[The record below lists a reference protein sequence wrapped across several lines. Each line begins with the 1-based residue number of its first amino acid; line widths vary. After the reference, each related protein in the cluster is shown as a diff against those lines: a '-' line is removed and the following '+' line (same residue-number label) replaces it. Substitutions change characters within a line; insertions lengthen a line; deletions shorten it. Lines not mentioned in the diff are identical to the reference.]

1 MKVGQ
6 PFQSSLPT
14 EFIQSGESS
23 EGGLDLGQF
32 LASLRRKAL
41 LILSV
46 AAAVTAAAG
55 IKSFTDTPTY
65 SGEFEVLV
73 QPMSAETA
81 VISSVPGALTNE
93 ENSSSSAS
101 RVVVNADLIKILTS
115 SRVLLPVIEQLQKQY
130 PDLTYSTIVRNL
142 AVAPLA
148 KDSNILQIAYS
159 SPDPQQVHLVLDK
172 ISKAY
177 LDYSLQSRQADI
189 RRGLQFVEDK
199 LPDLQ
204 ERVTNLQQRLQ
215 ELRQQNDLIDPESR
229 GAQLSNQVNTFTQQQ
244 LDAQIQLEQIRKV
257 YADLRSQLGGR
268 PNEAAASSALSQN
281 PRYQSLLAQL
291 LEVDSQ
297 IAEAST
303 LYLETS
309 PDMQLLREQRQN
321 VLSLLAREGQQT
333 QREVIDQM
341 RSLEA
346 REQALRGTLGSL
358 NANVN
363 QLSEVSREYT
373 NIQRELQITTENLN
387 QFLMKREALQIDV
400 AQREVPWEL
409 LTPPTQPIP
418 GTTSLPN
425 NLILGAI
432 LGLLLGTGVAL
443 LLDKVTDVI
452 YTAEELKRITR
463 LPVLGAIP
471 VNDELGHLIPR
482 TSPTVELQEVG
493 VAGSSA
499 RPTNEE
505 HNRNGSARPYKII
518 PLFEAFRSLYAN
530 VRLLN
535 VDAPIRTLVISS
547 VLPGEGKST
556 VAAFLAQAAAA
567 LGQRVLLVDTDLRQ
581 PHLHEYLNLENTKGL
596 TDIISGSISLQEAV
610 QRSPLEPNLF
620 MLTAGAIP
628 PDPTRALSSR
638 KMKQLMEQVQSS
650 YDLVIY
656 DMPPLLGFADVYLM
670 ATQTNGIILVSEL
683 GKLRRSL
690 VGQVF
695 EQIKV
700 ANTPILGIV
709 LQKVMT

>member
-268 PNEAAASSALSQN
+268 PTK
-281 PRYQSLLAQL
+281 RQL
-291 LEVDSQ
+291 LLPSVR
-297 IAEAST
+297 IRAIN
-303 LYLETS
+303 LYW
-309 PDMQLLREQRQN
+309 
-321 VLSLLAREGQQT
+321 LS
-333 QREVIDQM
+333 
-341 RSLEA
+341 
-346 REQALRGTLGSL
+346 
-358 NANVN
+358 
-363 QLSEVSREYT
+363 
-373 NIQRELQITTENLN
+373 
-387 QFLMKREALQIDV
+387 F
-400 AQREVPWEL
+400 
-409 LTPPTQPIP
+409 
-418 GTTSLPN
+418 
-425 NLILGAI
+425 
-432 LGLLLGTGVAL
+432 
-443 LLDKVTDVI
+443 
-452 YTAEELKRITR
+452 
-463 LPVLGAIP
+463 
-471 VNDELGHLIPR
+471 
-482 TSPTVELQEVG
+482 
-493 VAGSSA
+493 
-499 RPTNEE
+499 
-505 HNRNGSARPYKII
+505 
-518 PLFEAFRSLYAN
+518 
-530 VRLLN
+530 
-535 VDAPIRTLVISS
+535 
-547 VLPGEGKST
+547 
-556 VAAFLAQAAAA
+556 
-567 LGQRVLLVDTDLRQ
+567 
-581 PHLHEYLNLENTKGL
+581 
-596 TDIISGSISLQEAV
+596 
-610 QRSPLEPNLF
+610 
-620 MLTAGAIP
+620 
-628 PDPTRALSSR
+628 
-638 KMKQLMEQVQSS
+638 
-650 YDLVIY
+650 
-656 DMPPLLGFADVYLM
+656 
-670 ATQTNGIILVSEL
+670 
-683 GKLRRSL
+683 
-690 VGQVF
+690 
-695 EQIKV
+695 
-700 ANTPILGIV
+700 
-709 LQKVMT
+709 